1 MIKKAMILA
10 AGFGTRLKPL
20 TDHVPKALV
29 PFGAGTMISYQI
41 EKLKLFGINEI
52 VVNAHHHSALI
63 EKYFSENDFGIKI
76 NVIVEKDI
84 LGTGGGI
91 LNAEKFLKDE
101 EYFLAVNVDVYTDLD
116 INKMVAYNYSRKP
129 FASLCVQKRN
139 TSRYLVFDE
148 NMNLNSRIIT
158 SVIKKNYF
166 AFNGLHLISNSI
178 FGFGLP
184 VEYSDI
190 IDLYMKVSEEYG
202 KKVIGFDAGKS
213 LFDDI
218 GKIEAYTKYNK
229 SSGN

>member
-20 TDHVPKALV
+20 TDHLPKALV
-29 PFGAGTMISYQI
+29 PFGTGTMISYQI
-41 EKLKLFGINEI
+41 EKLKLLGINEI

-91 LNAEKFLKDE
+91 LNAEKFLKDG

-116 INKMVAYNYSRKP
+116 ISKMFIYNDSHKP

-148 NMNLNSRIIT
+148 NMNLNSRIKT
-158 SVIKKNYF
+158 SVIDKDYF
-166 AFNGLHLISNSI
+166 AFNGIHIISNYI
-178 FGFGLP
+178 FDLGLP

-190 IDLYMKVSEEYG
+190 IDLYMKVSADYG
-202 KKVIGFDAGKS
+202 KKVKGFNAGDS

-218 GKIEAYTKYNK
+218 GKIESYTKYNK
-229 SSGN
+229 ASGN